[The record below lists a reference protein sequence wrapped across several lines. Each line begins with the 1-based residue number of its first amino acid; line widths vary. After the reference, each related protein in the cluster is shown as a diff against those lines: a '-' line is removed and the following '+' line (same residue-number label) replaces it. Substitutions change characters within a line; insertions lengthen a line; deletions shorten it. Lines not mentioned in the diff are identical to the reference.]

1 MDAVD
6 RVGWS
11 IGAAVRSAR
20 AAWMPV
26 RWLCRHR
33 SELAGV
39 AVLVLALAPLLL

>member
-1 MDAVD
+1 MDVVD
-6 RVGWS
+6 RAERS
-11 IGAAVRSAR
+11 IGAALRSAR
-20 AAWMPV
+20 AAWLPV